1 MMSYILVSKIK
12 DGHKVFESL
21 YYLAELCRGV
31 LVLENNDC
39 FMIQGSGRMQLYI
52 PYMLRCRRVRKL
64 YMLHTMT
71 ATIWRDNVHYISQV
85 GGSQ

>member
-1 MMSYILVSKIK
+1 MSYILVSKIK
-12 DGHKVFESL
+12 DGHQVFESL
-21 YYLAELCRGV
+21 YCLAELCRGV